1 MATEEIQKLET
12 VNEEETIDNPMDDDP
27 IQAPKTVKPE
37 KIDRRKRGSYERTE
51 KQISAFEATKK
62 IRDEKRAIRKEQ
74 KKICDDAN
82 KKILEEK
89 IVERAVKIKKKQILK
104 EKVLDN
110 LSDDDDIDIPIEIVQ
125 KIRKKYPS
133 KTSPIPKEILPIK
146 ARIEP
151 EKPMYI
157 FI

>member
-1 MATEEIQKLET
+1 MATVEIQKLEP
-12 VNEEETIDNPMDDDP
+12 VNEAVTEEDAVDEEP
-27 IQAPKTVKPE
+27 IQAPKKVKPE
-37 KIDRRKRGSYERTE
+37 KVDRRKRGSYERTE
-51 KQISAFEATKK
+51 KQILQFEATKK

-74 KKICDDAN
+74 KRIDDDAN

-89 IVERAVKIKKKQILK
+89 IVERAVKIKKKQLLK

-110 LSDDDDIDIPIEIVQ
+110 LSDDEDDIPIEIIQ

-133 KTSPIPKEILPIK
+133 KATPITKEILPIK
-146 ARIEP
+146 SRIEP
-151 EKPMYI
+151 EIPRYI